1 MQIKI
6 KVVDAKGKDVKGNGT
21 LDIKGNTVKFILNKQ
36 NDSFAYL
43 AGQTYTITIK
53 TKIRDNVTDAE
64 LAPYIKEG
72 GIPNQADLVFGPAGT
87 GEIVKSEIPTVTP
100 PIKKPVINKDVE
112 GQEHLDLAN
121 RNDKFNWNIKVQF
134 GNDTA
139 SWEQAVVQDEIN
151 SLLEIVDADQIKV
164 VDAKGKDVKGN
175 GTLDIKGNTVK
186 FILNK
191 QNDSF
196 AYLAGQTYTITIK
209 TKIRDNVTN
218 AELAP
223 YIKEGGIPNQ
233 ADLVFGPAGTGEIV
247 KSEIPT
253 VTPPIK
259 KPVINKD
266 VEGQEHLDLAN
277 RNDKFNWNIK
287 VQFGNDTAS
296 WEQAVVQDEIN
307 SLLEIVD
314 ADQIKVVDA
323 KGKDVKG
330 NGTLDIKG
338 NTVKFILNKQ
348 NDSFAYLAGQT
359 YTITIKTKIR
369 DNVTDARVSTI
380 YKRRWNT

>member
-1 MQIKI
+1 M
-6 KVVDAKGKDVKGNGT
+6 T
-21 LDIKGNTVKFILNKQ
+21 RHYF
-36 NDSFAYL
+36 
-43 AGQTYTITIK
+43 
-53 TKIRDNVTDAE
+53 
-64 LAPYIKEG
+64 
-72 GIPNQADLVFGPAGT
+72 
-87 GEIVKSEIPTVTP
+87 
-100 PIKKPVINKDVE
+100 
-112 GQEHLDLAN
+112 DLAN

-233 ADLVFGPAGTGEIV
+233 AD
-247 KSEIPT
+247 
-253 VTPPIK
+253 
-259 KPVINKD
+259 
-266 VEGQEHLDLAN
+266 
-277 RNDKFNWNIK
+277 
-287 VQFGNDTAS
+287 
-296 WEQAVVQDEIN
+296 
-307 SLLEIVD
+307 
-314 ADQIKVVDA
+314 
-323 KGKDVKG
+323 
-330 NGTLDIKG
+330 
-338 NTVKFILNKQ
+338 
-348 NDSFAYLAGQT
+348 
-359 YTITIKTKIR
+359 
-369 DNVTDARVSTI
+369 
-380 YKRRWNT
+380 